1 MLFWGWV
8 KTVVELSFRES
19 QMLRKGLESFQPVFI
34 AAMGLVWMKTRNA
47 GLCQLSLSCHQP
59 ETY

>member
-1 MLFWGWV
+1 M
-8 KTVVELSFRES
+8 VELSFRES

>member
-1 MLFWGWV
+1 MLFLGWV
-8 KTVVELSFRES
+8 KTEVELSFRAS

-34 AAMGLVWMKTRNA
+34 AAMGLVWTKTMNA
-47 GLCQLSLSCHQP
+47 GLFQLSLSCHQP